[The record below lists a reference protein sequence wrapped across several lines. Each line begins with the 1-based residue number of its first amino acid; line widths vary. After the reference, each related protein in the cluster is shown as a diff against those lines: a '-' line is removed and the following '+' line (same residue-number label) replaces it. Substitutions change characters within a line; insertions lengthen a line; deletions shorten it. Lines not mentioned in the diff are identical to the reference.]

1 ATEPVTVTGA
11 IITTTTEEGAAASY
25 QPGKTLVVREDGSN
39 NSGRYVLNGPGHV
52 VNKAG
57 EIVQTAIKPGAR
69 VLIYYVNTGDSR
81 VVGSRS
87 RYRLNPHEMGYRK
100 NHVMTKYTSTLVQ
113 SGLLAELLRRER
125 RKMVEL
131 AWRRAHRRRVCA
143 VFRSALTWPWRAHT
157 APRLVADSA
166 KSLVGTVAHHT

>member
-1 ATEPVTVTGA
+1 
-11 IITTTTEEGAAASY
+11 
-25 QPGKTLVVREDGSN
+25 
-39 NSGRYVLNGPGHV
+39 
-52 VNKAG
+52 
-57 EIVQTAIKPGAR
+57 
-69 VLIYYVNTGDSR
+69 
-81 VVGSRS
+81 
-87 RYRLNPHEMGYRK
+87 MGYRK

-131 AWRRAHRRRVCA
+131 ARRRAHRARVCA
-143 VFRSALTWPWRAHT
+143 VFRSALTWPWRALT